1 MLLACW
7 LEVLPMDVRD
17 LVRKHYGGGDLA
29 QAIISALAAAGVNT
43 DDLTAE
49 SLLPLDQLHAGGRPA
64 TEEVLKRL
72 APGEDTRLLDVGC
85 GIGGPARL
93 AATYGA
99 TVTGVDLT
107 PEFVAAATTLSDRV
121 GLSDRAQ
128 FVPTDGEELPFHPGD
143 FNAAMMMH
151 VGMNVPD
158 KPALFAEVHRVLEP
172 GAAFLLYEQVR
183 ARAGDLPYPMPW
195 ADDERT
201 SFVETRA
208 DYTGHLESAGFT
220 VEQTEDL
227 GEFAQSPPPPGPLSP
242 TVVLGEA
249 FAERVGNNVAAHR
262 AGLLQAVVIT
272 ARA

>member
-1 MLLACW
+1 
-7 LEVLPMDVRD
+7 MDVRQ
-17 LVRKHYGGGDLA
+17 LVRKHYGGRDLA
-29 QAIISALAAAGVNT
+29 AAIVSALAAAGLDT

-49 SLLPLDQLHAGGRPA
+49 SFLPLDQLHAGGRPA
-64 TEEVLKRL
+64 TEAVLKRL
-72 APGEDTRLLDVGC
+72 GPDEDTRLLDVGC

-93 AATYGA
+93 AASYGA

-107 PEFVAAATTLSDRV
+107 PEFVAAATTLTERV
-121 GLSDRAQ
+121 GLGEHAQ
-128 FVPTDGEELPFHPGD
+128 FVPTDGEALPFQPGD
-143 FNAAMMMH
+143 FNAALMMH

-172 GAAFLLYEQVR
+172 RSAFVLYEQVR
-183 ARAGDLPYPMPW
+183 AGTGELPYPMPW
-195 ADDERT
+195 ADDERS
-201 SFVETRA
+201 SFVETLA
-208 DYTGHLESAGFT
+208 DYTAHLEEAGFV

-227 GEFAQSPPPPGPLSP
+227 GELAKSPPPPGPLSP

-262 AGLLQAVVIT
+262 AGLLQAVVVT